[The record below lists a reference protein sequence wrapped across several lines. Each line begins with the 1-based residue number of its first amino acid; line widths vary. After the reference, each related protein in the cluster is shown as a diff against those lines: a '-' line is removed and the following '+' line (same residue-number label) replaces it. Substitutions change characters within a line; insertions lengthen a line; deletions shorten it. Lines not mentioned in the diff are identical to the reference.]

1 MITFYVFDNG
11 LKSFLDTNVFPC
23 KRVGVR
29 GYLKAPPLCP
39 CETSCM
45 VWSTLCM
52 VWQTSSYQCSV
63 ATKIENGLK
72 TNAKI
77 LWIQNMDKDFLF
89 LKMDWRLIWWLFV
102 NSKFFEDIWRLL
114 KIIEDYWRFFKYFN
128 YLWRFEFLCMGIP
141 LPPLGS
147 WLT

>member
-1 MITFYVFDNG
+1 MFFHVKG
-11 LKSFLDTNVFPC
+11 LGWGGISRHP
-23 KRVGVR
+23 
-29 GYLKAPPLCP
+29 PPLCP
-39 CETSCM
+39 CETLCM

-114 KIIEDYWRFFKYFN
+114 KIIEDSSNILTIFEDLSFYVWG
-128 YLWRFEFLCMGIP
+128 YLYHP
-141 LPPLGS
+141 LVLGWHYAWCRWHS
-147 WLT
+147 M